1 MNCGTT
7 NESFLRN
14 NQEWL
19 KKSKLWSQFSAVAS
33 IGVVYINNNNILYN
47 RFIVVMLKRVKKY

>member
-33 IGVVYINNNNILYN
+33 IGVVYIYI
-47 RFIVVMLKRVKKY
+47 